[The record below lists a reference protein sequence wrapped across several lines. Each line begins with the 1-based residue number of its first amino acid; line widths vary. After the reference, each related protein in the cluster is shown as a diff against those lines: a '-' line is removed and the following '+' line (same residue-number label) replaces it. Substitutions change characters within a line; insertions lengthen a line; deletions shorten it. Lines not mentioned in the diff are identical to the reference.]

1 MSGLGATRRAG
12 WAISDQALS
21 SGTNFVLAVAVART
35 TGAAGFG
42 AFSLAF
48 GAYLVALSVSRAL
61 ASEPFAI
68 RYSAL
73 EVDVWRIGAARATG
87 SAFVVGSASGL
98 LCVALGIA
106 VGGEVGPAL
115 TVLGVGLPGL
125 LVQDAWRFAFFAAR
139 RGRDAFA
146 NDLAWTV
153 ALAVA
158 LGFVIVMGAS
168 DAGVLIFAW
177 AVGGAVGAIVGMIQS
192 GVRPSPLQT
201 RTWWRE
207 HRDIA
212 PRLALEGLVLSGTQQ
227 ATFVGI
233 AGVAG
238 LAILGALRAGQVL
251 MNAMHVVTYA
261 IPLFAVPEAVHLRM
275 RSTSAL
281 LRFCLLIGGSLTALA
296 TLWGIALLLAPEQ
309 LGRALLRDSW
319 TAARPVLLGVTVGT
333 AAGGTQM
340 GALVGLRS
348 LASTRRSLA
357 ARLASSTLIFIGGVA
372 GAAMAGAAGAAW
384 GMAAGVCIGTVLWWA
399 QLVRATRG
407 IAAASSD
414 LAPGGSRAL
423 NESAE

>member
-1 MSGLGATRRAG
+1 MSVLGGARRAG
-12 WAISDQALS
+12 WAILDQALS

-35 TGAAGFG
+35 SGAADFG
-42 AFSLAF
+42 AFTLAL
-48 GAYLVALSVSRAL
+48 GAYLVALAVSRAL

-68 RYSAL
+68 RYSAV
-73 EVDVWRIGAARATG
+73 EVEAWRTGTARATG

-98 LCVALGIA
+98 LCVALGITI
-106 VGGEVGPAL
+106 GGEVGPAL
-115 TVLGVGLPGL
+115 AVLGVGLPGL

-158 LGFVIVMGAS
+158 LGCVIALGAD
-168 DAGVLIFAW
+168 DADVLIFAW
-177 AVGGAVGAIVGMIQS
+177 AVGGAVGAIVGVIQS
-192 GVRPSPLQT
+192 GVRPCPLQA

-212 PRLALEGLVLSGTQQ
+212 PRLVVEGLVLSGTQQ
-227 ATFVGI
+227 AAFVGI

-238 LAILGALRAGQVL
+238 LAVLGALRAGQVL
-251 MNAMHVVTYA
+251 MNAMHVITYA

-275 RSTSAL
+275 RSTPAL
-281 LRFCLLIGGSLTALA
+281 LRFCILIGGTLAALA
-296 TLWGIALLLAPEQ
+296 ILWGTALLLTPEQ
-309 LGRALLRDSW
+309 LGRALLRDNW
-319 TAARPVLLGVTVGT
+319 TAARPVLLGVTVAT
-333 AAGGTQM
+333 AAAGTQM

-357 ARLASSTLIFIGGVA
+357 ARVASSMLIFVGGVA

-399 QLVRATRG
+399 QFVRATRG
-407 IAAASSD
+407 VATASSYP
-414 LAPGGSRAL
+414 APAGSTAL
-423 NESAE
+423 SGSAE